1 MPTVNIYIYTYIYT
15 YYIYICISISKYVYI
30 YMYYM
35 YKYVITCMYVYKYNF
50 MYIYMCVLIYIY
62 NYIYTYFRGPYVII
76 HIPHIQPQVVPHLQP
91 SCHPMPSLGANP
103 WSRQGSDR
111 HFPSW
116 APSCCPAVALSRAVT
131 KDVAG
136 GWMLPMSRS
145 WCRVLRFDSFNWF
158 QLGSK
163 MAWYSLVN

>member
-1 MPTVNIYIYTYIYT
+1 
-15 YYIYICISISKYVYI
+15 
-30 YMYYM
+30 
-35 YKYVITCMYVYKYNF
+35 
-50 MYIYMCVLIYIY
+50 MCVLIYIY
-62 NYIYTYFRGPYVII
+62 IIIYIYTYFRGPYVII

-91 SCHPMPSLGANP
+91 SCHPMPSLDANP

-116 APSCCPAVALSRAVT
+116 APSCCPAVALSRAVA

-145 WCRVLRFDSFNWF
+145 
-158 QLGSK
+158 
-163 MAWYSLVN
+163 